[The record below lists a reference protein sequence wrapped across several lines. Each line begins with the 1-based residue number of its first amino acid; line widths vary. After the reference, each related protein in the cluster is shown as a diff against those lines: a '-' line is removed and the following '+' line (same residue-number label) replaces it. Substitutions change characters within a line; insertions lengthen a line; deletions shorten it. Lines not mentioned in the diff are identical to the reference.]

1 VTPAPVVPE
10 LVVRLARVG
19 LISWR
24 SDAGYSRGTETAVI
38 QADPEGCEDGHPR
51 GAQRWGARGAPL
63 PIACRSS
70 RCLAPRSSPRWGT
83 TSPPWRCPDSSCPG
97 AWRIDLGW
105 GLPIDT
111 RRCGRCPSQGPC
123 SRHLTSLLTVGI
135 DLGKCGRHGGEPL
148 ITRTEEA
155 RGSNPLTSTTLDGQ
169 QLRSSSLLAVAC
181 RRRAV
186 AENSSLA
193 QLAASLHCSLG
204 RLRVER
210 KANGDAS
217 SVMATVMSV
226 VLQTLCSAQG
236 LGSSGLGCHGRAT
249 SSSAMAIQCRA
260 TGLAAW
266 RRQRDPCR
274 GGDSRSRTR

>member
-1 VTPAPVVPE
+1 M
-10 LVVRLARVG
+10 
-19 LISWR
+19 R
-24 SDAGYSRGTETAVI
+24 SLSLR
-38 QADPEGCEDGHPR
+38 
-51 GAQRWGARGAPL
+51 
-63 PIACRSS
+63 
-70 RCLAPRSSPRWGT
+70 
-83 TSPPWRCPDSSCPG
+83 
-97 AWRIDLGW
+97 
-105 GLPIDT
+105 
-111 RRCGRCPSQGPC
+111 GPC

-266 RRQRDPCR
+266 R
-274 GGDSRSRTR
+274 